1 MLTEVQTPSP
11 AYSPAEPAGAAAGT
25 TVLVADDHPAMLAA
39 VTEILER
46 GGFVIVARA
55 ADGREAAALI
65 ASERPRIA
73 LVDVQMP
80 HLSGIEV
87 AREAASSSPETAF
100 VFYTAFGDRALLA
113 DALEVGARGFVLKE
127 APLSDLVRAVE
138 RVVAGDAYV
147 DPVLAGIL
155 VGSAMTDR
163 VPTLTQRER
172 EVLRLLADGHAND
185 AIASELGISTETVRT
200 HIRKA
205 MAKLDADTRTQAVAT
220 ALRQS
225 LIS

>member
-1 MLTEVQTPSP
+1 VS
-11 AYSPAEPAGAAAGT
+11 
-25 TVLVADDHPAMLAA
+25 VVVADDHPAMLAA
-39 VTEILER
+39 VAETLER
-46 GGFVIVARA
+46 EGFGVVARA
-55 ADGREAAALI
+55 ADGRAAVEAI
-65 ASERPRIA
+65 EREQPDLA
-73 LVDVQMP
+73 VLDVQMP
-80 HLSGIEV
+80 HLNGIEV
-87 AREAASSSPETAF
+87 ARAAGGAAPDTAF

-127 APLSDLVRAVE
+127 APLPELVRAVV
-138 RVVAGDAYV
+138 RVAGGEAYV

-155 VGSAMTDR
+155 VGAPTASQ

-172 EVLRLLADGHAND
+172 EVLRLLADGCAND
-185 AIASELGISTETVRT
+185 AIGAELGISVETVRT

-205 MAKLDADTRTQAVAT
+205 MDKLDADTRTHAVAT